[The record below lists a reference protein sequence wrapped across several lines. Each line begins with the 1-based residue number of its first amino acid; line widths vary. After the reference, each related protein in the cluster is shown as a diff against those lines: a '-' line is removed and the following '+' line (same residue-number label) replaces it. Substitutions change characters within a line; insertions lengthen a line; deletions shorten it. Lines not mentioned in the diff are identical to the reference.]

1 MKSPLSVLSVT
12 VLVTPLCA
20 LAGIV
25 VEPSFVDLGT
35 VRTAERPVRA
45 FALRNDGTNAVRL
58 TELVRTC
65 VCGTPTVGKRS
76 LAPGEGTALRL
87 ALDPSLLP
95 DGPFL
100 KTFYVRTDD
109 PQTPVVDVTVRGEVV
124 PEWRVAPSRRVHLD
138 AEASTAVFEVRD
150 GAVPATFDRCAVQD
164 AEGRPVDIPAQL
176 TPLAGGGV
184 RVAFT
189 PPADGAGTFRA
200 WSLVLAANGNTAAA
214 LRLAVSTGRGAVW
227 RCDPRR
233 VRLPPP
239 RGDGAVALPVRLVV
253 ESAARTRVA
262 AVRPERIALAEA
274 PPGVQVVP
282 DGTVTWKAIPLS
294 IRFDSE
300 TARAWRP
307 RSLRIVLPDGLGTAD
322 VFVDVPP
329 RRGEVGP

>member
-1 MKSPLSVLSVT
+1 MKSPLSVLPVT
-12 VLVTPLCA
+12 VLVAPLCA

-189 PPADGAGTFRA
+189 PLRTARGRSAPGRSSWPRTATRRRRCVSRSPPDGGPCGGAIPGACACRRRAGTGRWRSLSGSSSSPPPGRA
-200 WSLVLAANGNTAAA
+200 WPPCGRNGSP
-214 LRLAVSTGRGAVW
+214 LRRRRLAYRS
-227 RCDPRR
+227 C
-233 VRLPPP
+233 
-239 RGDGAVALPVRLVV
+239 
-253 ESAARTRVA
+253 RT
-262 AVRPERIALAEA
+262 A
-274 PPGVQVVP
+274 P
-282 DGTVTWKAIPLS
+282 
-294 IRFDSE
+294 
-300 TARAWRP
+300 
-307 RSLRIVLPDGLGTAD
+307 
-322 VFVDVPP
+322 
-329 RRGEVGP
+329 

>member
-1 MKSPLSVLSVT
+1 MKSPLSVLPVT
-12 VLVTPLCA
+12 VLVAPLCA

-76 LAPGEGTALRL
+76 LSPGEGTALRL

-164 AEGRPVDIPAQL
+164 VEGRPVDIPAQL

-200 WSLVLAANGNTAAA
+200 WSLVLTANGNTAAA
-214 LRLAVSTGRGAVW
+214 LRLAVSTGRG
-227 RCDPRR
+227 
-233 VRLPPP
+233 L
-239 RGDGAVALPVRLVV
+239 
-253 ESAARTRVA
+253 
-262 AVRPERIALAEA
+262 
-274 PPGVQVVP
+274 
-282 DGTVTWKAIPLS
+282 
-294 IRFDSE
+294 
-300 TARAWRP
+300 
-307 RSLRIVLPDGLGTAD
+307 
-322 VFVDVPP
+322 
-329 RRGEVGP
+329 

>member
-1 MKSPLSVLSVT
+1 MKSLLSVLSVT
-12 VLVTPLCA
+12 VLAAPLCA

-25 VEPSFVDLGT
+25 VEPSFADLGA

-65 VCGTPTVGKRS
+65 VCGTPTVEKRQ
-76 LAPGEGTALRL
+76 LAPGEGTTLRL
-87 ALDPSLLP
+87 ALDPSVLP

-109 PQTPVVDVTVRGEVV
+109 PRTPVVDVTVRGEVV
-124 PEWRVAPSRRVHLD
+124 PEWRVAPSRRIHLD

-164 AEGRPVDIPAQL
+164 AEGRPVDIPVQL

-189 PPADGAGTFRA
+189 PPADGAGTFRT
-200 WSLVLAANGNTAAA
+200 WSLVLTANGNTAAA
-214 LRLAVSTGRGAVW
+214 LRLAVSIGRGTAW
-227 RCDPRR
+227 RCAPRR

-239 RGDGAVALPVRLVV
+239 RGDEAVALPVRLVV

-262 AVRPERIALAEA
+262 AVRPERIALAGA
-274 PPGVQVVP
+274 PPGVRIAP
-282 DGTVTWKAIPLS
+282 DGTVTWKAVPLS
-294 IRFDSE
+294 VRFDAE
-300 TARAWRP
+300 TARTWRP
-307 RSLRIVLPDGLGTAD
+307 RSLRIVLPDGLGSAD
-322 VFVDVPP
+322 VFVDAPL
-329 RRGEVGP
+329 RKGEVRP

>member
-1 MKSPLSVLSVT
+1 MKSLLSVLPA
-12 VLVTPLCA
+12 LATPLFYVF
-20 LAGIV
+20 AGIT
-25 VEPSFVDLGT
+25 VEPSFVDLGA

-65 VCGTPTVGKRS
+65 ICGTPAVGKRS
-76 LAPGEGTALRL
+76 LAPGEGTTLRL
-87 ALDPSLLP
+87 ALDPSVLP

-124 PEWRVAPSRRVHLD
+124 PEWRVAPSRRIHLD

-150 GAVPATFDRCAVQD
+150 GAVPATFDRCVVQD
-164 AEGRPVDIPAQL
+164 AEGRSVDIPVLL
-176 TPLAGGGV
+176 TPLADGGV

-189 PPADGAGTFRA
+189 PPADVAGTFRS
-200 WSLVLAANGNTAAA
+200 WSLVLTANGNAAA
-214 LRLAVSTGRGAVW
+214 LRLAVSLGRGAAW

-239 RGDGAVALPVRLVV
+239 CGDEAVALPVRLVV

-274 PPGVQVVP
+274 PPGVRIVP
-282 DGTVTWKAIPLS
+282 DGTVTWKAVPLS
-294 IRFDSE
+294 IRFD
-300 TARAWRP
+300 AAAVRAWCP

-322 VFVDVPP
+322 VFVDAPP
-329 RRGEVGP
+329 REGEAGP